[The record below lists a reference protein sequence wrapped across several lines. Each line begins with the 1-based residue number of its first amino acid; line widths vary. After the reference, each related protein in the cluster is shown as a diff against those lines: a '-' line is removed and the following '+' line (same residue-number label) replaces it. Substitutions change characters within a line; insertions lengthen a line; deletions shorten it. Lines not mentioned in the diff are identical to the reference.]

1 VTDLDQTAKAA
12 KPAAGKK
19 PASVGMIRATP
30 FQRVTTTV
38 VDLAMVV
45 LAFWVLS
52 GFFGALAWAVVL
64 AIATWPLYER
74 FVKLFDEKRR
84 RTLAPALFT
93 LIVALVFIIPFGV
106 AVVEAFREMRGVI
119 HWIGDAEKTGVPVPD
134 QIANLPMVGA
144 PIGDWWA
151 ANLAAPGAIT
161 DLLGRTDT
169 GKFARITQ
177 EIGVIIARRLSLF
190 LFTALTLFFLFHD
203 GVALAKRFRLLCHR
217 LMGES
222 GEHLASLTVSAIRST
237 ADGLVLVGLG
247 EGALLGIAYE
257 IVRVPHPA
265 LLAAFT
271 GLLAMIPFGA
281 PIIFTLASVVLLVNG
296 QIAGAIGL
304 SIFGWIVIGIAD
316 HAIRPVLIGGA
327 AKLPFLWVLLGIFG
341 GLETFGLVG
350 LFLGPAIMAALV
362 SLWREWTDPVP
373 RRLTQKAG

>member
-1 VTDLDQTAKAA
+1 MTDDADPFDPGERRKATL
-12 KPAAGKK
+12 
-19 PASVGMIRATP
+19 IRTTP
-30 FQRVTTTV
+30 FQRATSGVI
-38 VDLAMVV
+38 DLILVA

-74 FVKLFDEKRR
+74 FQSLFDEKRR
-84 RTLAPALFT
+84 RTLPAILFT
-93 LIVALVFIIPFGV
+93 LIVALVFIVPFGV
-106 AVVEAFREMRGVI
+106 AVTEAFREAKGVT
-119 HWIGDAEKTGVPVPD
+119 HWIGEAEKTGVPVPA
-134 QIANLPMVGA
+134 QIEALPMVGA
-144 PIGDWWA
+144 RIAGWWT
-151 ANLAAPGAIT
+151 ANLTEPGAIT

-203 GVALAKRFRLLCHR
+203 GVTLAKRFQRACHR
-217 LMGES
+217 LMGEP
-222 GEHLASLTVSAIRST
+222 GEHLVTVVVSAVRST

-247 EGALLGIAYE
+247 EGAVIGISYE
-257 IVRVPHPA
+257 IFGAPHPA

-281 PIIFTLASVVLLVNG
+281 PIIFTLASAVLLVTGN
-296 QIAGAIGL
+296 IFGAIGI
-304 SIFGWIVIGIAD
+304 SVVGWIVIGIAD
-316 HAIRPVLIGGA
+316 HAIRPALIGGA

-350 LFLGPAIMAALV
+350 LFLGPAIMAAFI